1 MSDDEF
7 TEAVRKYSDTVFK
20 VCYSCC
26 KNRSDAEDMMQNVFL
41 KLYRYEEKFKD
52 SEHVRLWLIRVSIN
66 ECNDYFSSSWRRRVT
81 CSINDERF
89 EDEGLSFEIPEQSEL
104 FYAVRALP
112 PKYRVVVHLYYYE
125 DYSVS
130 EIADMLGLKE
140 TAVQTQLMRARNKL
154 KIKLSE
160 ANYEF

>member
-20 VCYSCC
+20 VCYSFC
-26 KNRSDAEDMMQNVFL
+26 KNRSDAEDIMQNVFI
-41 KLYRYEEKFKD
+41 KLYGYEEKFKNP
-52 SEHVRLWLIRVSIN
+52 EHVKHWLIRVAIT
-66 ECNDYFSSSWRRRVT
+66 ECNDYFSSSWRKRVT

-104 FYAVRALP
+104 FYAVRSLP
-112 PKYRVVVHLYYYE
+112 PKYRVVVHLYNYE

-130 EIADMLGLKE
+130 EIAEMLGIRE
-140 TAVQTQLMRARNKL
+140 SSVQTQLMRARNKL

-160 ANYEF
+160 ADYEF

>member
-7 TEAVRKYSDTVFK
+7 TEAVRQHSDTVFK

-26 KNRSDAEDMMQNVFL
+26 KNRSDAEDIMQNVFL
-41 KLYRYEEKFKD
+41 KLYGYEETFKNP
-52 SEHVRLWLIRVSIN
+52 EHVKHWLIRVAIN
-66 ECNDYFSSSWRRRVT
+66 ECNDYFSSSWRKRVI
-81 CSINDERF
+81 CSINDEKF

-104 FYAVRALP
+104 FYAVRSLP

-125 DYSVS
+125 DYSVG
-130 EIADMLGLKE
+130 EIADMLGIRE
-140 TAVQTQLMRARNKL
+140 TAVQTQLMRARSKL

-160 ANYEF
+160 ADYEF